1 MLLTL
6 LLGLLFLVGL
16 IFWISVLVDCAMKES
31 DQGNTKIVWVLIILF
46 ANLPGALA
54 YLLVR
59 RPQRLAESGSRQL
72 KQTGA

>member
-1 MLLTL
+1 MVLFL
-6 LLGLLFLVGL
+6 LLGLLVL
-16 IFWISVLVDCAMKES
+16 IAFPLWLWALIDCATKES

-59 RPQRLAESGSRQL
+59 RPQRLTEAPGN
-72 KQTGA
+72 